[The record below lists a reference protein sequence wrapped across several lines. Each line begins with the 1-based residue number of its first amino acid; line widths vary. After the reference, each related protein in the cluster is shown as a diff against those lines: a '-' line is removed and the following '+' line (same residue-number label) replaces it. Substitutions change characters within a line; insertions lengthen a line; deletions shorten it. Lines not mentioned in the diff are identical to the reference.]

1 MRGGKPWSIETLISK
16 TTRFAVEAGGSVR
29 EGEDAST
36 TGLLAS
42 PRSVDGPQ
50 RPAAFQGGAVEVV
63 DKPPSPGGQAPED
76 VPGSLSLSGAV
87 SLGTG
92 VMIGAG
98 IFALTG
104 QTARLA
110 GDLFPIA
117 FIVAALV
124 VGFSAYSYV
133 KLSDAYP
140 SSGGVAMFLR
150 EQYGPGTTTGVFAIL
165 MYVSM
170 VINESLVART
180 FGSYLLQI
188 VDLEPASFWVPALGV
203 GLLMVAFAVIVAGNK
218 AVQATQRAMAVIK
231 ILGLGAFAIAGLVLA
246 DAANLTNGTTSDG
259 IEVSPEGFLAAVAL
273 AILAYKG
280 FTTIT
285 NSGGEIVDPHRNTGR
300 AIVISLAIC
309 SVVYLAISAAVAGN
323 LTLAEIIAAEDFSL
337 AEAARPA
344 FGDGGVWFT
353 VGLAVVATAS
363 GVMASIFAAS
373 RMLGMLTHMRQVP
386 HSHFA
391 MPGTIRIHTTVYT
404 VVLAMV
410 LTAAFDL
417 SRIAAL
423 GAIYYLLMDIAVHWG
438 LLRHLRNRVAFKAPI
453 VVSAIVLDITVLGAF
468 VWVKASTDALSL
480 YAAAGGVILIILGER
495 LYMRSHTRP
504 DGSMQM

>member
-1 MRGGKPWSIETLISK
+1 MADG
-16 TTRFAVEAGGSVR
+16 
-29 EGEDAST
+29 AS
-36 TGLLAS
+36 A
-42 PRSVDGPQ
+42 PDH
-50 RPAAFQGGAVEVV
+50 
-63 DKPPSPGGQAPED
+63 QAPED

-87 SLGTG
+87 ALGTG

-110 GDLFPIA
+110 GDLFPVA
-117 FIVAALV
+117 FVVAAV
-124 VGFSAYSYV
+124 VVAFSAYSYV

-150 EQYGPGTTTGVFAIL
+150 EQYGPGTTTGVFAIF

-180 FGSYLLQI
+180 FGSYVLQI
-188 VDLEPASFWVPALGV
+188 VDLKPVSFWVPTLGV
-203 GLLMVAFAVIVAGNK
+203 SLLAVAFAVIVAGNK
-218 AVQATQRAMAVIK
+218 AVQATQRAMAAVK
-231 ILGLGAFAIAGLVLA
+231 ILGLGLFAIAGLWLA
-246 DAANLTNGTTSDG
+246 EAANFTNGTAAAG
-259 IEVSPEGFLAAVAL
+259 IDVSAEGFLAAVAL

-280 FTTIT
+280 FTTIA

-309 SVVYLAISAAVAGN
+309 SVVYLAIAAAVAGN
-323 LTLAEIIAAEDFSL
+323 LTLSETIAAEDFSL

-353 VGLAVVATAS
+353 VVLAVVATAS
-363 GVMASIFAAS
+363 GVMASMFAAS
-373 RMLGMLTHMRQVP
+373 RMLGMLTHMEQVP
-386 HSHFA
+386 HRHFA

-404 VVLAMV
+404 LVFAMA

-417 SRIAAL
+417 HRIAAL
-423 GAIYYLLMDIAVHWG
+423 GAIYYLLMDIAIHWG
-438 LLRHLRNRVAFKAPI
+438 LLRHLRRRVAFQPAI
-453 VVSAIVLDITVLGAF
+453 VVAAIVLDVVVLGAF
-468 VWVKASTDALSL
+468 VWVEASADPVSL
-480 YAAAGGVILIILGER
+480 YAAAGGIILIVLGQR
-495 LYMRSHTRP
+495 LFMRSHTRP
-504 DGSMQM
+504 DGTMDM